1 MKTSL
6 QLELRDEELQ
16 LKVARIVQRAAE
28 VTHCAFAAKQEA
40 EEISQTIASGDRE
53 QMWKVLQRYLKEY
66 HDFIIGTSVV
76 TNLTVVPLP
85 LEVAATVT
93 VDFLKSQLCLVK
105 GYVYASHALKSACR
119 IAFQECLRKLLN
131 VLAKSTLC
139 DRKQVKK

>member
-6 QLELRDEELQ
+6 QLEINDEASQ

-28 VTHCAFAAKQEA
+28 VTHCAFTAKQET

-53 QMWKVLQRYLKEY
+53 QMWEVLQRYLKEY

-76 TNLTVVPLP
+76 TNLTVVSLP

-93 VDFLKSQLCLVK
+93 VDFLKGQLCLVK

-119 IAFQECLRKLLN
+119 IAFRECLHKLLK
-131 VLAKSTLC
+131 VLAK
-139 DRKQVKK
+139 

>member
-1 MKTSL
+1 MDTSL

-40 EEISQTIASGDRE
+40 EDISQTIASGDRE
-53 QMWKVLQRYLKEY
+53 QMWDVLQRYLKDY

-76 TNLTVVPLP
+76 TNLTVVPLS

-105 GYVYASHALKSACR
+105 GYVYTRHALRSACR
-119 IAFQECLRKLLN
+119 MAFQECLRKLLK
-131 VLAKSTLC
+131 VLAKSNPG
-139 DRKQVKK
+139 DRKQIRK

>member
-1 MKTSL
+1 MNTSL
-6 QLELRDEELQ
+6 QLEINDEVNQLR
-16 LKVARIVQRAAE
+16 VARIVQRAAE
-28 VTHCAFAAKQEA
+28 MTHCAFAAKQEV
-40 EEISQTIASGDRE
+40 EEIAHTIASGDRE
-53 QMWKVLQRYLKEY
+53 QMWEVLQRYLKEY

-119 IAFQECLRKLLN
+119 IAFRECLHKLLN
-131 VLAKSTLC
+131 VLAKSTLG
-139 DRKQVKK
+139 DRK

>member
-6 QLELRDEELQ
+6 QLEINDEASQ

-53 QMWKVLQRYLKEY
+53 QMWEVLQRYLKEY

-76 TNLTVVPLP
+76 TNLTVVPLS
-85 LEVAATVT
+85 LEVAAMVT

-105 GYVYASHALKSACR
+105 GYVYARNALKSACR
-119 IAFQECLRKLLN
+119 IAFQECLRKLLK
-131 VLAKSTLC
+131 VLDKSNPG
-139 DRKQVKK
+139 DRKQIRK